1 MLKNRLRSNS
11 NLPTKGGPATGGKST
26 RAGFGEALLALAQ
39 KNKDIVVVS
48 ADLAEST
55 RLQAFAKKFPQRFIE
70 VGVAEQN
77 MMGVA
82 AGLALSGKIAVAASF
97 AVFSPGRNWDQLR
110 ISVCY
115 SDANVKIIG
124 SHAGLSVGEDGASH
138 QALEDIAITRC
149 LPNLTIISPADY
161 IEAKK
166 ATMAM
171 LKIKGPVY
179 LRLTRPDTSIFTT
192 EKTPFKIGQANILLK
207 GKDATLVAHG
217 PILSEALQAAHILSK
232 EKISVEIINCHT
244 IKPLD
249 TKTILRSAQKT
260 RAVITLED
268 HQINGGLGSAVAE
281 LLSEKLPTPLWRLG
295 AHDTFGE
302 SGDYKQLWQKYGID
316 SQSIISHIKNIV
328 SKK

>member
-1 MLKNRLRSNS
+1 MLNPHWSDEKKLEY
-11 NLPTKGGPATGGKST
+11 KST
-26 RAGFGEALLALAQ
+26 RAGFGDALLVLAKKD
-39 KNKDIVVVS
+39 KNIVVVS

-55 RLQAFAKKFPQRFIE
+55 RVQAFAKKFPERFIE

-82 AGLALSGKIAVAASF
+82 AGLALSGKTAVAASF

-110 ISVCY
+110 VSVCY

-124 SHAGLSVGEDGASH
+124 SHAGLAVGEDGASH

-161 IEAKK
+161 LEAQR
-166 ATMAM
+166 ATEAM

-179 LRLTRPDTSIFTT
+179 LRLTRPNTPLFTDK
-192 EKTPFKIGQANILLK
+192 KTPFKIGQADILLS
-207 GKDATLVAHG
+207 GKDITLIAHG
-217 PILSEALQAAHILSK
+217 PILYEALQAAKILAK

-249 TKTILRSAQKT
+249 GKTILNSAKKT
-260 RAVITLED
+260 RQVVTLED
-268 HQINGGLGSAVAE
+268 HQINGGLGSAIAE
-281 LLSEKLPTPLWRLG
+281 LLSEKLPTSLLRLG
-295 AHDTFGE
+295 VHDTFGE
-302 SGDYKQLWQKYGID
+302 SGDYKKLWQKYSLD
-316 SQSIISHIKNIV
+316 RQSIANHIRQIFAN
-328 SKK
+328 KK